1 MYPIDRRKLA
11 IHVYSL
17 FSSLRKTAK
26 ILQVSHSTV
35 SRWLKSPNKKQYTRT
50 QVSKSKLI
58 IETIKNAI
66 TNDPFITV
74 LALKAIIYDTFDFQI
89 SKELI
94 RSALKSL
101 NMSRKKAKFISVTKD
116 LHIKTKKFLDER
128 QRLQSKGYTFYSID
142 ETSFGRHGKPVMG
155 YSIKGTPLKIIK
167 KEPRM
172 TSVSSLVLISENAI
186 VNRCMSTKPF
196 NTIKFL
202 EFLKACNFKP
212 NSVLLLDNVSFH
224 HSHVVKQ
231 FATDKNL
238 ILLYVPPYSPWYNP
252 IEGVFSIIKRHFYKT
267 GNIEESFAMV
277 NAKHIEAFFKDSWKI
292 V

>member
-1 MYPIDRRKLA
+1 
-11 IHVYSL
+11 
-17 FSSLRKTAK
+17 
-26 ILQVSHSTV
+26 
-35 SRWLKSPNKKQYTRT
+35 
-50 QVSKSKLI
+50 
-58 IETIKNAI
+58 
-66 TNDPFITV
+66 
-74 LALKAIIYDTFDFQI
+74 
-89 SKELI
+89 
-94 RSALKSL
+94 
-101 NMSRKKAKFISVTKD
+101 
-116 LHIKTKKFLDER
+116 
-128 QRLQSKGYTFYSID
+128 
-142 ETSFGRHGKPVMG
+142 
-155 YSIKGTPLKIIK
+155 
-167 KEPRM
+167 M